1 MEITGRLILDAKISD
16 LKNGRKVVN
25 FCVAVNDSYKPK
37 DSEEV
42 KKISTLY
49 NCSYWINPAIG
60 QYLTKGTLVELY
72 GRLSVGAW
80 NNAEGEAKASLNFH
94 VNNIKLHGG
103 SKNADNKG
111 AKELAGVVVDENDSN
126 DKEDLPF

>member
-1 MEITGRLILDAKISD
+1 MEITGRLILDARTAQ
-16 LKNGRKVVN
+16 LKDGRKVVN
-25 FCVAVNDSYKPK
+25 FCVAVNDSYKAK

-42 KKISTLY
+42 KKISTLI

-60 QYLTKGTLVELY
+60 QYLTKGTLVEIF
-72 GRLSVGAW
+72 GRVSANAW

-103 SKNADNKG
+103 SLKHNTADKDSQTT
-111 AKELAGVVVDENDSN
+111 VVESVNEND
-126 DKEDLPF
+126 DLPF